1 MAGKYLYATNF
12 EQKFSNGF
20 TVYQIKLE
28 ERATTTQ
35 ENGFLQLSHN
45 DDFENGEFDNFE
57 ENIEVGCTYELL
69 AKPAKRTDS
78 KTEMEQLRLS
88 ILPLITAFTTDMD
101 GTSINVQRYYGI
113 DYTVPKA
120 GIPRICY
127 ILAENCEGLP
137 LDCYMYA
144 LQGKNENS
152 GTVFG
157 YIEQILKG
165 LEFLHRNCII
175 HRDIRGANVIVLKDK
190 RLVKIAGL
198 TMIKHFHGD
207 KTPSRTLGIATGTV
221 PFVSPEMA
229 ALTSLPQQKKQHVGR
244 TTDIWSFGCVIIQMI
259 QKGRPPS
266 FTRGIRDVPLP
277 LLPSEVTLKDMNKYF
292 EMGYKPVYPSAHKCD
307 HRVCGNQS
315 PARCLLLTEGIL
327 ILLENCLIPL
337 PDLRPSAAK
346 LLELLETFSRA
357 KKGLNNEPENAGDP
371 QANIL
376 ASHHCD
382 PFADC
387 ELPKKFT
394 NSADTIKNP
403 GDTITQLVEHELPV
417 TENVQLAVK
426 MLRLEDDVE
435 STSQGVER
443 STKAEA
449 THQFLSHD
457 EAELGATY
465 SEPDKTLS
473 FSEFKP
479 FPFFDQSFRIEIQR
493 FLIARF
499 ILRPDSITA
508 TDDKDKL
515 NLPDLIKSS
524 LGHEDNAVKEKI
536 VIPGGFRGGNA
547 LSGVSVILLRD
558 NDSWDGPLF
567 QNKRDVFDKLIK
579 HSGEKSEIIKHL
591 AIARTVQKFWIF
603 TESEDCLQPL
613 STLIALTGCQKID
626 TSLFRSFTKQM
637 LLGLT
642 FLHNNRIIHKDIR
655 CDNVLV
661 RQQECPLKKKEY
673 FLKLAHFEKAAF
685 HDLNS
690 KDNKILNIA
699 EGSSR
704 FASTEMQKLA
714 SFDWDDSIDV
724 IGTLTDVFSLGCT
737 VLEMYQRS
745 PPNWIYT
752 EKERQKESLFV
763 FAPENKFD
771 DFLAN
776 LRGLR
781 NVGANPDISCINEK
795 DALDFVR
802 RCLLPRPERPSSSSL
817 NEMHVFTKEA
827 SAKQGSPARYQ
838 VSKDEFRLAVIVNGF
853 PQPTDSQYES
863 FAKGVPYGHFTSRR
877 ELGMFLANILHESA
891 GLRYRKEISPQPEYG
906 KYYGRGYMQL
916 TWEDNYRK
924 ASQALYH
931 DDRLVENP
939 DQVADDEDV
948 AWATACWY
956 WGAVVHSYPGVAEG
970 KFGASIRA
978 INSEEEGMGRNEVK
992 SRARNEYYKRILAVF
1007 VPGEAPVE
1015 SGS

>member
-603 TESEDCLQPL
+603 TESE
-613 STLIALTGCQKID
+613 
-626 TSLFRSFTKQM
+626 
-637 LLGLT
+637 
-642 FLHNNRIIHKDIR
+642 
-655 CDNVLV
+655 
-661 RQQECPLKKKEY
+661 
-673 FLKLAHFEKAAF
+673 
-685 HDLNS
+685 
-690 KDNKILNIA
+690 
-699 EGSSR
+699 
-704 FASTEMQKLA
+704 
-714 SFDWDDSIDV
+714 
-724 IGTLTDVFSLGCT
+724 
-737 VLEMYQRS
+737 
-745 PPNWIYT
+745 
-752 EKERQKESLFV
+752 
-763 FAPENKFD
+763 
-771 DFLAN
+771 
-776 LRGLR
+776 
-781 NVGANPDISCINEK
+781 
-795 DALDFVR
+795 
-802 RCLLPRPERPSSSSL
+802 
-817 NEMHVFTKEA
+817 
-827 SAKQGSPARYQ
+827 GSPARYQ

>member
-127 ILAENCEGLP
+127 ILAENC
-137 LDCYMYA
+137 
-144 LQGKNENS
+144 
-152 GTVFG
+152 
-157 YIEQILKG
+157 
-165 LEFLHRNCII
+165 
-175 HRDIRGANVIVLKDK
+175 
-190 RLVKIAGL
+190 
-198 TMIKHFHGD
+198 
-207 KTPSRTLGIATGTV
+207 
-221 PFVSPEMA
+221 
-229 ALTSLPQQKKQHVGR
+229 
-244 TTDIWSFGCVIIQMI
+244 
-259 QKGRPPS
+259 
-266 FTRGIRDVPLP
+266 
-277 LLPSEVTLKDMNKYF
+277 
-292 EMGYKPVYPSAHKCD
+292 
-307 HRVCGNQS
+307 
-315 PARCLLLTEGIL
+315 
-327 ILLENCLIPL
+327 
-337 PDLRPSAAK
+337 
-346 LLELLETFSRA
+346 
-357 KKGLNNEPENAGDP
+357 
-371 QANIL
+371 
-376 ASHHCD
+376 
-382 PFADC
+382 
-387 ELPKKFT
+387 
-394 NSADTIKNP
+394 
-403 GDTITQLVEHELPV
+403 
-417 TENVQLAVK
+417 
-426 MLRLEDDVE
+426 
-435 STSQGVER
+435 
-443 STKAEA
+443 
-449 THQFLSHD
+449 
-457 EAELGATY
+457 
-465 SEPDKTLS
+465 
-473 FSEFKP
+473 
-479 FPFFDQSFRIEIQR
+479 
-493 FLIARF
+493 
-499 ILRPDSITA
+499 
-508 TDDKDKL
+508 
-515 NLPDLIKSS
+515 
-524 LGHEDNAVKEKI
+524 
-536 VIPGGFRGGNA
+536 
-547 LSGVSVILLRD
+547 
-558 NDSWDGPLF
+558 
-567 QNKRDVFDKLIK
+567 
-579 HSGEKSEIIKHL
+579 
-591 AIARTVQKFWIF
+591 
-603 TESEDCLQPL
+603 EDCLQPL